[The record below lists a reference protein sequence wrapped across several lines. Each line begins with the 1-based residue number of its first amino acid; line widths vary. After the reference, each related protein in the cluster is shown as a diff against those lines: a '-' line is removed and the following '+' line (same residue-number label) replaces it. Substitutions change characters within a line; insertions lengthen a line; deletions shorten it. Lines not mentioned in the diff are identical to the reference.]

1 MASDTSKGGQPV
13 PRPHHLLSKFYLHSF
28 PGSFQSV
35 QWQNK
40 GQWAQTG
47 TREVPPECEKELLY
61 FEHYRAPEQAAQ
73 RGYRVSSGDTQESAE

>member
-1 MASDTSKGGQPV
+1 MPGGWAWALF
-13 PRPHHLLSKFYLHSF
+13 RRA
-28 PGSFQSV
+28 

-73 RGYRVSSGDTQESAE
+73 RGYRVSSGDTQESAEYFPLQPKVGTLL

>member
-1 MASDTSKGGQPV
+1 MPGGWAWALFH
-13 PRPHHLLSKFYLHSF
+13 RA
-28 PGSFQSV
+28 

-61 FEHYRAPEQAAQ
+61 FEHYRALEQAAQ
-73 RGYRVSSGDTQESAE
+73 RGYRVSSGDTQESAECFPLQPKVGTLL